1 MIAAEG
7 NRELTIHLFI
17 EDVFQPGMKRRKGW
31 TLAACDYLSR
41 QEESHPF
48 QILFIPGIYCL
59 ALSTHG
65 QCLLGHYSLPMG
77 SSPKRRISE
86 MQLPVDTL
94 WIYPVSQE
102 IFTG

>member
-48 QILFIPGIYCL
+48 QILFIPGIYCHL
-59 ALSTHG
+59 LDRELLSFP
-65 QCLLGHYSLPMG
+65 LL
-77 SSPKRRISE
+77 SSPIN
-86 MQLPVDTL
+86 Q
-94 WIYPVSQE
+94 IYYFVFMF
-102 IFTG
+102 IFFIFFFCMIC